1 MSGATVPEYLF
12 WIDFLKI
19 LAHEKSNNKIK
30 NCIIENL
37 PARFVLAFE
46 ELAINL
52 KNYSIPLSN
61 KIEKNLL
68 KYRHFLRILADPK
81 KSVQTKRKLLQTSK
95 GLRFL
100 SEQLPD
106 IIAELRETVNNE
118 PENSNRG

>member
-68 KYRHFLRILADPK
+68 KYRYFLRILADPK